1 MLAETLKKAMCILT
15 LVQDEAANGRL
26 CFPFMI
32 LHTIK
37 NTELE
42 RTPNLPVTDSALQD
56 DAI

>member
-1 MLAETLKKAMCILT
+1 MLT
-15 LVQDEAANGRL
+15 LPQDETANGRL
-26 CFPFMI
+26 CFPFML

-42 RTPNLPVTDSALQD
+42 KTLNLPVTDSALQD